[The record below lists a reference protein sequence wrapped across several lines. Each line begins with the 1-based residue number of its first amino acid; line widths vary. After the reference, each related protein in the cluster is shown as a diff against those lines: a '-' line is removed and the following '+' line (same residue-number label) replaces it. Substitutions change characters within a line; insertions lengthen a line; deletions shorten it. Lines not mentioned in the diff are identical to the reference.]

1 MNWLELVATVCGA
14 TLGTPQLARNIDTVA
29 TEYKVDRTLIL
40 SVVWGE
46 SRCKPEAHGKSDDRG
61 LMQVIPKWHGRR
73 MARLG
78 VTNLFDPL
86 QNLRTGTDFL
96 SALGVTE
103 DPVHALATYNGGF
116 TPPSRSYSYANSVLL
131 RKKEYDLLLIQDKAG
146 S

>member
-14 TLGTPQLARNIDTVA
+14 TLGTPELAHNIDTVA
-29 TEYKVDRTLIL
+29 TEYKVDRTLVL

-46 SRCKPEAHGKSDDRG
+46 SRCKPTAHGKSDDRG
-61 LMQVIPKWHGRR
+61 LMQVIQRWHGPR
-73 MARLG
+73 MERLS
-78 VTNLFDPL
+78 VTNLFNPL

-96 SALGVTE
+96 SALRVTE
-103 DPVHALATYNGGF
+103 DPARALAIYNGGF
-116 TPPSRSYSYANSVLL
+116 TPPPRSHSYANSVLL